1 MQSNGAKAA
10 VAILSVAVIVVLF
23 VVLSGG
29 DDDTSTTSTTAT
41 TAETTTTG
49 GSGGTETTKDPKE
62 PAEDIP
68 VIKIEGGQ
76 PVGGVAD
83 LEFTKGE
90 DVKFEVTTDGDE
102 GEIHVHGY
110 DIPQEFEN
118 GKTVFDFPADIDGVF
133 EVEIED
139 TAVPIAELTVNP

>member
-41 TAETTTTG
+41 TAETTTG
-49 GSGGTETTKDPKE
+49 GSGSTETTKSTDE